1 MANKTKGSW
10 PADTPR
16 DICSMTWWPSNAE
29 MMYDLVR
36 IGYVD
41 PNRKIVDLTYGR
53 GTWWT
58 MLRAEGH
65 KLRHLVEHDVS
76 IDGVDFR
83 DPLPERAGSAHTVT
97 FDPPY
102 VSTGGRT
109 TSTIPE
115 FNGRYGVMYAE
126 RTPELN
132 QELLINPGILNAK
145 RILNPDGKLI
155 VKATNYISSNTY
167 KQAARWSIEYA
178 ESIGLEL
185 RDQWFTAGHVRAQP
199 GGRKVNHAR
208 NNWSVALVFQPGKTM
223 RKRPAKKA

>member
-16 DICSMTWWPSNAE
+16 DITAMTWWPSNAE

-41 PNRKIVDLTYGR
+41 PRRKIVDLTYGR

-65 KLRHLVEHDVS
+65 KLRGLVEHDVS

-83 DPLPERAGSAHTVT
+83 QQLPHRARSAHTVT

-109 TSTIPE
+109 TSTPRVQRPLRCAVRRAHP
-115 FNGRYGVMYAE
+115 NWAGAADQPRH
-126 RTPELN
+126 
-132 QELLINPGILNAK
+132 PGIE
-145 RILNPDGKLI
+145 RILNQG
-155 VKATNYISSNTY
+155 
-167 KQAARWSIEYA
+167 QAHR
-178 ESIGLEL
+178 
-185 RDQWFTAGHVRAQP
+185 
-199 GGRKVNHAR
+199 
-208 NNWSVALVFQPGKTM
+208 
-223 RKRPAKKA
+223 

>member
-16 DICSMTWWPSNAE
+16 DICAMTWWPSNAE

-41 PNRKIVDLTYGR
+41 PGRKIVDLTYGR

-102 VSTGGRT
+102 VSTGGR
-109 TSTIPE
+109 
-115 FNGRYGVMYAE
+115 
-126 RTPELN
+126 
-132 QELLINPGILNAK
+132 
-145 RILNPDGKLI
+145 
-155 VKATNYISSNTY
+155 
-167 KQAARWSIEYA
+167 
-178 ESIGLEL
+178 
-185 RDQWFTAGHVRAQP
+185 VR
-199 GGRKVNHAR
+199 R
-208 NNWSVALVFQPGKTM
+208 
-223 RKRPAKKA
+223 RPAPLAAAPPPAEAGRAPRSASAAEASGADVR